1 MSAPKRSK
9 RTRRKFTGEFKAKV
23 ALEAIKAQETINQ
36 IAARFEVHPH
46 QVTQWKQH
54 LLRQAP
60 SAFEQPAAPGQ
71 NDGVEEELYA
81 QIGRLKM
88 QLEWVKK
95 KLGPYLPGP
104 APEHDR

>member
-1 MSAPKRSK
+1 MSPSKRSK
-9 RTRRKFTGEFKAKV
+9 RTRRKFSGEFKAKV

-36 IAARFEVHPH
+36 LAARYEVHPH
-46 QVTQWKQH
+46 QVTQWKQQ
-54 LLRQAP
+54 LLQQA
-60 SAFEQPAAPGQ
+60 SAAFEQPAASNHNG
-71 NDGVEEELYA
+71 DVEEELYA

-88 QLEWVKK
+88 QLEWLKK

>member
-1 MSAPKRSK
+1 MKEAKRSK

-23 ALEAIKAQETINQ
+23 ALEAVKGQETVNQ
-36 IAARFEVHPH
+36 IAARCEVHPH

-60 SAFEQPAAPGQ
+60 MAFEQPALRKE
-71 NDGVEEELYA
+71 DEGVEEQLYE

-88 QLEWVKK
+88 ELEWLKK
-95 KLGPYLPGP
+95 KLGPAL
-104 APEHDR
+104 A